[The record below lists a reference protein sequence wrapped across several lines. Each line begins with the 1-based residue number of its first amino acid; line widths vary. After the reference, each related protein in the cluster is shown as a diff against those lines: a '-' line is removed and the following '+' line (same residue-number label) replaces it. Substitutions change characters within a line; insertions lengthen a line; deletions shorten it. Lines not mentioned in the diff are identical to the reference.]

1 MKLMLKSCPAIV
13 ILMLATLTAY
23 SQKDSSL
30 NLKPTANNANWAEKI
45 KVSGYAQVRYNGLI
59 QSNENLTCEQC
70 DKSWGG
76 PNQFFLRRMRLKFT
90 GQVHERVYLYF
101 QADFASNSTSDN
113 LHFGQIRDAYFDVG
127 LDKNNEYRIRFGQGK
142 LIYGFENMQS
152 SQNRLPLD
160 RNDALNSAFS
170 NERDLGVSFL
180 WAPKATRKLYSSLI
194 RDGLK
199 GSGDYGVF
207 GITVFNG
214 QNANKPELNNNKHVA
229 MRFSYPLSIGNQII
243 EPGVQ
248 AFTGQYQIAKDKL
261 STGVKA
267 PTNLDFIDQ
276 RAAASFVL
284 YPKPFG
290 IQAEYNVG
298 RGAEF
303 NKSTDSIEVQALHGG
318 YATLCFKKQF
328 KGQIF
333 YPFVRAHYYEGT
345 KKHEQDARS
354 YSVKELEIGLEWLPF
369 RNFELVAQYTFSN
382 RRYED
387 FKNQNNYQKGN
398 LLRLQAQINF

>member
-1 MKLMLKSCPAIV
+1 MLKPCPAIV

-30 NLKPTANNANWAEKI
+30 NLKPTVNNANWAEKI

-76 PNQFFLRRMRLKFT
+76 PNQFFMRRIRLKFS
-90 GQVHERVYLYF
+90 GQVHERVYMYI
-101 QADFASNSTSDN
+101 QTDFATNANSEN
-113 LHFGQIRDAYFDVG
+113 LHFGQIRDAFFDVG
-127 LDKNNEYRIRFGQGK
+127 LDKDNEYRIRIGQSKVLFG
-142 LIYGFENMQS
+142 YENLQS

-160 RNDALNSAFS
+160 RSDPLNSAAA
-170 NERDLGVSFL
+170 NERDLGISFL
-180 WAPKATRKLYSSLI
+180 WAPKATRKLMSSLVK
-194 RDGLK
+194 DGLK

-207 GITVFNG
+207 GFSIYNG
-214 QNANKPELNNNKHVA
+214 QTANKPEMNDNKHVA
-229 MRFSYPLSIGNQII
+229 VRFSYPMQMGNQVI
-243 EPGVQ
+243 ETGVQ

-298 RGAEF
+298 KGAEF
-303 NKSTDSIEVQALHGG
+303 NKNSDSIEVQSLGGG
-318 YATLCFKKQF
+318 YVTLCYKKDY

-333 YPFVRAHYYEGT
+333 YPFLRGQYYDGG

-354 YSVKELEIGLEWLPF
+354 YTVKELEIGIEWLPMK
-369 RNFELVAQYTFSN
+369 NFELVAQYTISS

-387 FKNQNNYQKGN
+387 FMNQNNTQKGR
-398 LLRLQAQINF
+398 LLRLQAQLNF